1 MALLYRMGTGNGS
14 GGDLKPY
21 TVNFE
26 CASGYIGQTLTMT
39 YKGTPHAGETV
50 DNVSGTVGSDG
61 TLTLYPMHSGE
72 WECSC
77 YSSVT
82 GITMKKTID
91 LSYWGVHPTVT
102 FEDTPNGATVTPTD
116 DVQTWLHC
124 ANVWNKSYT
133 TISEV
138 VADTTTL
145 NILISD
151 NNASDYL
158 ARSTTWASDVCSN
171 ESAMTYIGLNDYCAN
186 KLLADDTWL
195 TAICSTEETLL
206 KKVLTVF
213 VPTLTSN
220 TGSDGGKANSSSQYN
235 SNTPTYNAFDDNY
248 DTEWNG
254 VKGLPQWIQYKFP
267 TKNKVK
273 LMIFA
278 IGISGS
284 SGHVVKDC
292 ILQGSDDGTSWT
304 DIKSFTNTEKTIKK
318 DVKITCANNNSA
330 YYYYRF
336 HISTSYTEY
345 TSLSKLQ
352 FYGREE
358 A

>member
-14 GGDLKPY
+14 GSDIKPY

-39 YKGTPHAGETV
+39 YKGTPHAGEVV

-77 YSSVT
+77 YSSVIDT
-82 GITMKKTID
+82 TMKKTID

-102 FEDTPNGATVTPTD
+102 FEDRPNGATVTPTD

-145 NILISD
+145 NTLIA
-151 NNASDYL
+151 NENANDYL
-158 ARSTTWASDVCSN
+158 VRSTTFATDICSN

-186 KLLADDTWL
+186 KLLANSTWL
-195 TAICSTEETLL
+195 TAICNADEELV
-206 KKVLTVF
+206 KKVLTKF
-213 VPTLTSN
+213 VPTLESN
-220 TGSDGGKANSSSQYN
+220 TGNDGGKAFGSSVYTGYGNYFDYYYAFDNRNETNWIASANANTDQYVGYQFPSPVCVRKVTIDPKDKDGTLRVKNFIIQASKDNVSGYENLYSGLNSS
-235 SNTPTYNAFDDNY
+235 A
-248 DTEWNG
+248 DTFSIELNH
-254 VKGLPQWIQYKFP
+254 
-267 TKNKVK
+267 
-273 LMIFA
+273 
-278 IGISGS
+278 S
-284 SGHVVKDC
+284 
-292 ILQGSDDGTSWT
+292 
-304 DIKSFTNTEKTIKK
+304 E
-318 DVKITCANNNSA
+318 
-330 YYYYRF
+330 YYSYYRLF
-336 HISTSYTEY
+336 CTDSHSYQPGCRE
-345 TSLSKLQ
+345 LQ
-352 FYGREE
+352 FYGR
-358 A
+358 